1 MFQSTSRL
9 GLLADG
15 IFAIV
20 MTLLVLE
27 IKVPVLSYPTN
38 ESIWRS
44 LVDSYPLFLSY
55 MLSFATLFTYWRGY
69 HSVASD
75 FAKTYNL
82 NFENLSAAF
91 LFFVALIPF
100 SSHMLGVYSTTPAG
114 VIIFAINV
122 AVIGILLFAM
132 REYAHYSKEIKNR
145 KTTSMEERHAHM
157 RIAIP
162 IIFSL
167 VAIPLS
173 FVNTD
178 LALSILTIAIIFN
191 LFKRSTHALSRII
204 DPVDIAEVS
213 VKKNKK

>member
-27 IKVPVLSYPTN
+27 IKVPILFYPTN

-114 VIIFAINV
+114 VIIFAVNV
-122 AVIGILLFAM
+122 AVIGILLFMM
-132 REYAHYSKEIKNR
+132 REYAHYSKEIKNK

-162 IIFSL
+162 IVFSL

-173 FVNTD
+173 FINTD
-178 LALSILTIAIIFN
+178 FALSVLTIAIIFN
-191 LFKRSTHALSRII
+191 LFKRSTHALSKIM
-204 DPVDIAEVS
+204 DPLTSAES
-213 VKKNKK
+213 VIRNNQK